1 VPAPPGEPLAG
12 VTRADL
18 DRARIH
24 PVRLLPPGT
33 SAMTFGRHVL
43 VRRDRLG
50 DAALLHHELVH
61 VRQWR
66 EQGVAGFLAR
76 YLAAYLRGR
85 LRGLGHWDAYRA
97 IPAERE
103 AREAAG
109 R

>member
-1 VPAPPGEPLAG
+1 VS
-12 VTRADL
+12 RADL
-18 DRARIH
+18 DAACIH
-24 PVRLLPPGT
+24 PVRRLTPG
-33 SAMTFGRHVL
+33 SAAMTLGRHVL
-43 VRRDRLG
+43 IRRERLG

-66 EQGVAGFLAR
+66 EQGVVGFLAR

-85 LRGLGHWDAYRA
+85 AAGMGHWDAYRA
-97 IPAERE
+97 IPAEAE